1 MEICGVGTGTL
12 QLQIVENSD
21 ECIFIYCTATHAQIH
36 VPYIETSLFSLHFP
50 IIHRYMSH
58 HLTHRDSTM
67 VANPV
72 QFGPGSDSIERN
84 SKTDPDSSE
93 DKIKKW
99 FFLKLNQ
106 INNFKEIH

>member
-1 MEICGVGTGTL
+1 MV
-12 QLQIVENSD
+12 NSGA
-21 ECIFIYCTATHAQIH
+21 CTIYSDAW
-36 VPYIETSLFSLHFP
+36 PKSMLHLLTTFP
-50 IIHRYMSH
+50 ILQRCMSH
-58 HLTHRDSTM
+58 HITHRALTM

-72 QFGPGSDSIERN
+72 QFGPGSDPIERN

-106 INNFKEIH
+106 INN